1 MSTSTPRNTEAGGLA
16 LMPRPAPGL
25 LSFVIPVYNEAE
37 VLPLLIERCESLADT
52 LGCPVEWVVVN
63 DGSRDGTAALLA
75 AWAARNPRVKFVDLA
90 RNFGHPAALTAGLD
104 HAHGDAVVI
113 MDADLQDPPELVVRM
128 LERYREGYDIAFAQ
142 RTKRHGETAF
152 KLATASGFYWIMRR
166 FVHAALPPNSSDFRL
181 MSRDAVQALGHLRE
195 GQRFLRGMVA
205 WIGFAQIAVPFERQ
219 PRAAGRTKYSTRK
232 MIAFGWDAI
241 LSFSTLPLRFAT
253 YFGFVIFL
261 IGVAFGLRVFVH
273 SLFYRDLVPGW
284 ATLVVLTTIIGGA
297 ILVCLGMIGEYVGR
311 IYEEIKQRPL
321 YIVRRRV
328 NVTSVGEAPRSVVP
342 AAAMGG
348 APATHRDGV

>member
-1 MSTSTPRNTEAGGLA
+1 MSTSTPPNKEAGGLE
-16 LMPRPAPGL
+16 LTPRPSPGL

-37 VLPLLIERCESLADT
+37 VLPLLVERCESLAET
-52 LGCPVEWVVVN
+52 LECPVEWVMVN
-63 DGSRDGTAALLA
+63 DGSRDGTSALLA

-104 HAHGDAVVI
+104 HASGDAVVI

-128 LERYREGYDIAFAQ
+128 LERYREGYDIAYAQ

-152 KLATASGFYWIMRR
+152 KLATASGFYWMMRR
-166 FVHAALPPNSSDFRL
+166 FVHAALPANSSDFRL

-232 MIAFGWDAI
+232 MIAFAWDAI

-253 YFGFVIFL
+253 YFGFVTFL
-261 IGVAFGLRVFVH
+261 IGLAFGLRVFVH
-273 SLFYRDLVPGW
+273 SLFYKDLVPGW
-284 ATLVVLTTIIGGA
+284 ATIVVLTTIIGGA

-328 NVTSVGEAPRSVVP
+328 NVTSAGEAPRTVVP
-342 AAAMGG
+342 APVNGAAPIADGNGG
-348 APATHRDGV
+348 